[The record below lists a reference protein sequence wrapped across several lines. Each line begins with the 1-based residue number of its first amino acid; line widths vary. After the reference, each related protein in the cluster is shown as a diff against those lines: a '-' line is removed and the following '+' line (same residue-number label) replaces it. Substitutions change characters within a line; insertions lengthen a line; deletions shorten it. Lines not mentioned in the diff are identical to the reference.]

1 MTKHKHP
8 THKHAE
14 KHEKQE
20 KKEKESEDYKKK
32 ADEYRET
39 AQRIQAEF
47 ENYKKRMEKR
57 YEDDVKF
64 SCSTIIKQL
73 LPVIDSLDDAVKHM
87 QKRGEKEE
95 TEGIVKLKK
104 QFMEILKENGLQE
117 IETKGKKFDPEVHE
131 CVLTGKEDE
140 KEDEVILE
148 EMRKGYLIHNKVLRP
163 AMVKVNKKE

>member
-8 THKHAE
+8 TYKHAE

-32 ADEYRET
+32 ADEYMET

-47 ENYKKRMEKR
+47 ENYKKRIEKR
-57 YEDDVKF
+57 YEEDVKF
-64 SCSTIIKQL
+64 SCSAIIKQL
-73 LPVIDSLDDAVKHM
+73 LPVIDSLDDAMKHM
-87 QKRGEKEE
+87 QKREEKEE
-95 TEGIVKLKK
+95 VEGIVKLKE
-104 QFMEILKENGLQE
+104 QFMKILKENGLQE

-140 KEDEVILE
+140 KEDEIILE